1 MRIYG
6 DIWPQNM
13 AKALR
18 MIAPFYM
25 AVVAM
30 QKMRK
35 NYSPV
40 QMWTGA

>member
-1 MRIYG
+1 
-6 DIWPQNM
+6 M
-13 AKALR
+13 AKTLR

-25 AVVAM
+25 VEVAM

-40 QMWTGA
+40 QMWTVA